1 MDEYPD
7 LPTPGDDRDH
17 DAHARSHVRARYR
30 AYLAEVLSSHRV
42 DNPTAVAEVAL
53 DALTEWRDI
62 KTGERCRCSCHPQ
75 LPDHA
80 RHDYGFDCRCTRTP
94 DQRRDAFRQVLNEV
108 DEYWQS
114 PEGQQSRAATAAAE
128 QELQD
133 WLNQHPGVG
142 VHSHGG
148 WVPEQWEGEVDG
160 HTFYFRERGGDW
172 DLEIDLLPTGHFV
185 RVVDGHNDN
194 GTTRSRQQ
202 ATEQGDTIATG
213 TFDAADYAATPV
225 QRAEFIVT
233 TIRDHLTRAAC
244 THHVDKLDAITTVV
258 GADVD
263 WCPTC
268 GVRLPR
274 R

>member
-1 MDEYPD
+1 MNDDLD
-7 LPTPGDDRDH
+7 LPTTDGDQDRGE
-17 DAHARSHVRARYR
+17 HARGRVRARYR
-30 AYLAEVLSSHRV
+30 TYLAEVFSRRGVEDS
-42 DNPTAVAEVAL
+42 TTMAEAAL

-62 KTGERCRCSCHPQ
+62 TTGERCGCSCHPQ

-108 DEYWQS
+108 DEYWET
-114 PEGQQSRAATAAAE
+114 PEGRQSRAATAASE
-128 QELQD
+128 QELQA
-133 WLNQHPGVG
+133 WLDQHPGVG

-172 DLEIDLLPTGHFV
+172 DLEIDLRPTGHFV
-185 RVVDGHNDN
+185 RVVDGRNDD
-194 GTTRSRQQ
+194 GTTRYRQQ

-213 TFDAADYAATPV
+213 IFDAADYAATPV

-233 TIRDHLTRAAC
+233 TIRDHLTRKSC
-244 THHVDKLDAITTVV
+244 THHLDKFDAVSSVLGTAVQ
-258 GADVD
+258 

-268 GVRLPR
+268 GARLSPA
-274 R
+274 

>member
-1 MDEYPD
+1 MSDDPN
-7 LPTPGDDRDH
+7 LPTA
-17 DAHARSHVRARYR
+17 DADQDCGKYGRGHVRARYR
-30 AYLAEVLSSHRV
+30 TYLAEVFRRRGV
-42 DNPTAVAEVAL
+42 DNPTTMAETAL

-62 KTGERCRCSCHPQ
+62 NSGERCRCSCHPQ
-75 LPDHA
+75 LPAHA
-80 RHDYGFDCRCTRTP
+80 RHDDGFDCRCTRTP
-94 DQRRDAFRQVLNEV
+94 DQRRDAFRQVLNELA
-108 DEYWQS
+108 EYWQT
-114 PEGQQSRAATAAAE
+114 PAGRQSRAATAAAE

-133 WLNQHPGVG
+133 WLDQNPGVG

-148 WVPEQWEGEVDG
+148 WVPEQWQGEVDG

-172 DLEIDLLPTGHFV
+172 DLEIDLRPTGHFV

-194 GTTRSRQQ
+194 GTTRYRQQ

-233 TIRDHLTRAAC
+233 TIRDHLTRSAC
-244 THHVDKLDAITTVV
+244 THHLDKFETISGVLGTAVQ
-258 GADVD
+258 

-268 GVRLPR
+268 GARLSPA
-274 R
+274 